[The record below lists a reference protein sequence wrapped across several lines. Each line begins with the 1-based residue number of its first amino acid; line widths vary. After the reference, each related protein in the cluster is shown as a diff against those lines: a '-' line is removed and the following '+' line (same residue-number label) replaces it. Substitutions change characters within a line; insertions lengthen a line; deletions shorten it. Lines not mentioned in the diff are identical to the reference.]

1 MLTTMKRLLLP
12 MILITFAVICLSIV
26 HIDNINKLDAQSN
39 ELRKKYNTEQ
49 YKLENSI
56 KTSIVIP

>member
-1 MLTTMKRLLLP
+1 MKRLLLP